1 MSNTTISIHTK
12 GDEDPEKTYDALKR
26 AMALIEELHNIPGVR
41 VTIHGDLQVN
51 VIPIPLG
58 VEQVPVQ
65 E

>member
-1 MSNTTISIHTK
+1 VSNTTISIHTK

-51 VIPIPLG
+51 VIPLPIN
-58 VEQVPVQ
+58 VERVEVQ

>member
-1 MSNTTISIHTK
+1 
-12 GDEDPEKTYDALKR
+12 
-26 AMALIEELHNIPGVR
+26 MALIEQLHSIPGIR

>member
-1 MSNTTISIHTK
+1 VSNTTISIHTK

-51 VIPIPLG
+51 VIPLPINIER
-58 VEQVPVQ
+58 VEVQ